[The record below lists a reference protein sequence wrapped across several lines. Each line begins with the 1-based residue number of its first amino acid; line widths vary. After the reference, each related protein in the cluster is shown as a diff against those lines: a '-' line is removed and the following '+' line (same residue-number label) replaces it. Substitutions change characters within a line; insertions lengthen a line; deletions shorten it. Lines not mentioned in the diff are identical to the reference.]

1 MQMSINLYV
10 CVCLDERS
18 SRQVVVD
25 SGSFLSEKGEAAAL
39 LRFPL
44 HPTLSV
50 AGVREVGGGGGEGE
64 VRWGPTYKSE
74 SLP

>member
-18 SRQVVVD
+18 SRQVVVV
-25 SGSFLSEKGEAAAL
+25 SGSFLSETGEAAAL

-50 AGVREVGGGGGEGE
+50 AGVREVGGGEGE